1 MRRFS
6 PRTEQFW
13 NSFPQAS
20 DACTSQELGAC
31 LYLTPRGVSADDC
44 MLCTGQGCDIR
55 VDCKTKEEQFRWA
68 KASYRTVCSAMSL
81 TGYCV

>member
-13 NSFPQAS
+13 NPFPQAS
-20 DACTSQELGAC
+20 DAFTSQELGEAGT
-31 LYLTPRGVSADDC
+31 LWTR
-44 MLCTGQGCDIR
+44 QGCDIR
-55 VDCKTKEEQFRWA
+55 VDCKTKEEQFRYA
-68 KASYRTVCSAMSL
+68 KAYYRTVCSAMSL

>member
-1 MRRFS
+1 M
-6 PRTEQFW
+6 
-13 NSFPQAS
+13 
-20 DACTSQELGAC
+20 
-31 LYLTPRGVSADDC
+31 YLTPRGVSADDC

-68 KASYRTVCSAMSL
+68 KAYYRTVCSAMSL